1 VPVYPGGSGGPTNR
15 SARRHLYDRRVANW
29 FRRRRPRP
37 AETPRLGREQ
47 TITAKVELA
56 DLAPDPVEFL
66 GLAAYLEL
74 ALFEDVSR
82 AIAAAPT
89 TEAKS
94 ALSRVAS
101 PHLAAHEGLVAE
113 LRAHGADPADA
124 MDPHRRD
131 LDDYQRRTQGQDWYE
146 NLVTCYITAGFLTDF
161 FLGLAAGLPP
171 ELRDRVVELLDVEAG
186 EEVLVAE
193 LRDAVDGNAR
203 LASRLA
209 MWGRRLVGDTMLVAR
224 SALGLDE
231 TGHVRAGEAR
241 IEPVFTELIAAHTRR
256 MDALGLTA

>member
-1 VPVYPGGSGGPTNR
+1 M
-15 SARRHLYDRRVANW
+15 ANW
-29 FRRRRPRP
+29 FRRRTPRGPVAPPRP
-37 AETPRLGREQ
+37 NRDQ

-56 DLAPDPVEFL
+56 DLAPDPIEFL
-66 GLAAYLEL
+66 GRAAYLEL
-74 ALFEDVSR
+74 ALFEDVGR
-82 AIAAAPT
+82 AIVAAPT

-94 ALSRVAS
+94 ALSRVAA
-101 PHLAAHEGLVAE
+101 PHLAAHEGLVEE
-113 LRAHGADPADA
+113 LRRRGADPADA
-124 MDPHRRD
+124 MEPHRRG

-161 FLGLAAGLPP
+161 FLGLAAGLPR

-186 EEVLVAE
+186 ENVLVAE
-193 LRDAVDGNAR
+193 LREAVDGNAR

-224 SALGLDE
+224 SALGVDE
-231 TGHVRAGEAR
+231 GGHVRVGEAR